1 MPRELTIR
9 SDSAYERSH
18 RLAKKLGKSVTEVV
32 DAALVEFEAQ
42 RAAGTGQYNAI
53 TQDDLFSPEA
63 IAARGQQW
71 EAIRERVRP
80 YLKAGATH
88 EHSDMYDEF
97 GLPK

>member
-18 RLAKKLGKSVTEVV
+18 RLAEKLGKSVTEVV
-32 DAALVEFEAQ
+32 DAALAEFEAQ
-42 RAAGTGQYNAI
+42 RAASPGQDNEN
-53 TQDDLFSPEA
+53 TQDDLFSAES

-71 EAIRERVRP
+71 EAIREKVRSWGP
-80 YLKAGATH
+80 PQPFS
-88 EHSDMYDEF
+88 EHDLYDKD

>member
-18 RLAKKLGKSVTEVV
+18 RLAARLGKSVTEVV

-42 RAAGTGQYNAI
+42 RAASPGQDHEN
-53 TQDDLFSPEA
+53 TQNDLFSHEA

-71 EAIRERVRP
+71 EAIRENVRP